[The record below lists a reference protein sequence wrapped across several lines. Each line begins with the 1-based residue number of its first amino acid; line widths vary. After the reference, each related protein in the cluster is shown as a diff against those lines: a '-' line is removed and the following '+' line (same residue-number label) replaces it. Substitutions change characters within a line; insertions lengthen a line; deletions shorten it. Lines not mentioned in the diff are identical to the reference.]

1 MQEIPVYDEVEGLI
15 FDLDGTLADT
25 MPAHF
30 MAWRETCKKYG
41 IEFTKE
47 IFMELAGVPL
57 YATVRKLNEQ
67 FGKNLD
73 PEIVGKEKEN
83 KFLETINQ
91 TRVIEP
97 VADVVRKYHGILPM
111 SVGTGGHREVA
122 EQTLRI
128 TGMDEYFDILVTADD
143 VTRHK
148 PLPDTFLE
156 CARQMHVQPEACQVF
171 EDGKPGFEAAK
182 NAGMKLVDVTRYYEV
197 TMGQ

>member
-1 MQEIPVYDEVEGLI
+1 MQEIPVFEGVKGLI

-30 MAWRETCKKYG
+30 TAWRETCKKYG
-41 IEFTKE
+41 IEFTRE
-47 IFMELAGVPL
+47 IFSELAGVPL
-57 YATVRKLNEQ
+57 YATVSMLNQQ

-73 PEIVGKEKEN
+73 PEMVGEEKEN
-83 KFLETINQ
+83 KFLETIHQ

-97 VADVVRKYHGILPM
+97 VVDVVRKYHGILPM

-122 EQTLRI
+122 EQTLQI
-128 TGMDEYFDILVTADD
+128 TGLDKYFDILVTADD

-156 CARQMHVQPEACQVF
+156 CARQMHVEPEACQVF
-171 EDGKPGFEAAK
+171 EDGKPGFEAARK
-182 NAGMKLVDVTRYYEV
+182 AGMKLVDVTLYYEV
-197 TMGQ
+197 TIGQ

>member
-182 NAGMKLVDVTRYYEV
+182 NAGMKLVDVTSYYEG
-197 TMGQ
+197 TIGQ